1 MNKAP
6 LEIVTVCLIIT
17 AGFFVSEMLS
27 TGADHA
33 LLRSSQ
39 SAPIEIASIGP
50 APSIVQFTS
59 GAVQIPEP
67 AKVWYNSAE
76 APTETGL
83 EWMFPKCPPLHLL
96 VLHHRL

>member
-6 LEIVTVCLIIT
+6 IEIVTVCVIIT
-17 AGFFVSEMLS
+17 AGFFASEMLS

-33 LLRSSQ
+33 RLRSSQ
-39 SAPIEIASIGP
+39 SAPTEIASIAP

-59 GAVQIPEP
+59 GVVQIPEP

-83 EWMFPKCPPLHLL
+83 EWMFPKGPPLHLL
-96 VLHHRL
+96 DLRNRL

>member
-6 LEIVTVCLIIT
+6 LEIVTVCLIVT

-33 LLRSSQ
+33 FRSSQ
-39 SAPIEIASIGP
+39 SAPTEIASIAP
-50 APSIVQFTS
+50 APSIAQFTS

-67 AKVWYNSAE
+67 ARVWYKSAE
-76 APTETGL
+76 APTKTGL
-83 EWMFPKCPPLHLL
+83 EWMFPKGPPLHLL
-96 VLHHRL
+96 DLRNRL